1 MEHSGDVV
9 DLSGLE
15 GIKVDKHS
23 TGGVGDKTSLAVV
36 PIVAS
41 LGVPVAKMSGR
52 GLGHTGGTLDKLESI
67 PGLTTGIDRERF
79 FHIVREHGAA
89 IIGQTGNLVPADKL
103 IYALRDVTATV
114 DSIPVIAS
122 SIMSKKLAAGSD
134 RILLDVK
141 TGSGAFMKDLDAAI
155 DLARAMVSI
164 GEEAERETVALIT
177 NMNRPL
183 GHAIGNALEVIE
195 VVETLRGHGPEDL
208 ARECCAL
215 AAEMLVLGERAST
228 IDEGRALAEQAIANG
243 SAFRKLCEI
252 VAAQGGDV
260 GYLENTSRF
269 GRDAI
274 AHEVAAPRDG
284 YLGAIDTTAVGT
296 ASVELRA
303 GREKK
308 DDPIDHLAGITLLK
322 NQGDAVRVGETVAVL
337 HTADAERL
345 SRALPRSRQPS
356 RSRRMSPNPNRLRP
370 RDRTR
375 RRALRVT
382 RWVRHTCWLFF
393 SHRRAGGCGK
403 TTRPDAAAPRPRYHS
418 LTRMKGPQC
427 TSPALRSPHTW
438 TTRCSNRRQRQPIS
452 TALSP
457 RRGNTAPPRCA

>member
-1 MEHSGDVV
+1 MRMYDIIEHKRDGRALSPEEISYFVQGYVAGEIPDYQASALLMAIFLCGMDARETAALTLAMEHSGDVV

-36 PIVAS
+36 PIVAA

-114 DSIPVIAS
+114 DSIPLIAS

-164 GEEAERETVALIT
+164 GEEAGRETVALIT

-208 ARECCAL
+208 AHECCAL

-243 SAFRKLCEI
+243 SAFRKL
-252 VAAQGGDV
+252 
-260 GYLENTSRF
+260 
-269 GRDAI
+269 
-274 AHEVAAPRDG
+274 
-284 YLGAIDTTAVGT
+284 
-296 ASVELRA
+296 
-303 GREKK
+303 
-308 DDPIDHLAGITLLK
+308 
-322 NQGDAVRVGETVAVL
+322 
-337 HTADAERL
+337 
-345 SRALPRSRQPS
+345 
-356 RSRRMSPNPNRLRP
+356 
-370 RDRTR
+370 
-375 RRALRVT
+375 
-382 RWVRHTCWLFF
+382 
-393 SHRRAGGCGK
+393 
-403 TTRPDAAAPRPRYHS
+403 
-418 LTRMKGPQC
+418 
-427 TSPALRSPHTW
+427 
-438 TTRCSNRRQRQPIS
+438 
-452 TALSP
+452 
-457 RRGNTAPPRCA
+457 

>member
-1 MEHSGDVV
+1 
-9 DLSGLE
+9 
-15 GIKVDKHS
+15 
-23 TGGVGDKTSLAVV
+23 
-36 PIVAS
+36 
-41 LGVPVAKMSGR
+41 
-52 GLGHTGGTLDKLESI
+52 
-67 PGLTTGIDRERF
+67 
-79 FHIVREHGAA
+79 
-89 IIGQTGNLVPADKL
+89 
-103 IYALRDVTATV
+103 
-114 DSIPVIAS
+114 
-122 SIMSKKLAAGSD
+122 MSKKLAAGSD

-141 TGSGAFMKDLDAAI
+141 TGSGAFMKGLDAAI

-164 GEEAERETVALIT
+164 GEEAGRETVALIT

-228 IDEGRALAEQAIANG
+228 TDEGRTLAEQAIANG

-252 VAAQGGDV
+252 IAAQGGDV
-260 GYLENTSRF
+260 GYLEDTNRF

-274 AHEVAAPRDG
+274 AHEVAAPCDG

-296 ASVELRA
+296 ASVELGA

-345 SRALPRSRQPS
+345 SRALPTFQA
-356 RSRRMSPNPNRLRP
+356 
-370 RDRTR
+370 
-375 RRALRVT
+375 ALTFQENEPEPEPLLFARVT
-382 RWVRHTCWLFF
+382 
-393 SHRRAGGCGK
+393 A
-403 TTRPDAAAPRPRYHS
+403 
-418 LTRMKGPQC
+418 
-427 TSPALRSPHTW
+427 
-438 TTRCSNRRQRQPIS
+438 
-452 TALSP
+452 
-457 RRGNTAPPRCA
+457 RGVERFA